1 MKRSSWYVLAM
12 ALTVVLGLEGWLLPA
27 QADGPQE
34 VVTGAQR
41 VMVLRV
47 YFNDYTNTTRYTQ
60 AEVEGFFDQLD
71 QLWQDISYGAISID
85 YQVSTL
91 FQLPQNRS
99 AYVDDGGTVDTCAE
113 DSSGDLSCGDKFWDV
128 LQDAI
133 ANSPDTLDWSDLD
146 AVMVVMAET
155 DATEFHRG
163 QGSGSCNLPMG
174 PDGDVAN
181 VGCAIF
187 SENPTETDL
196 QVWGRWAHEIG
207 HAFQQGGPAHPS
219 NYRSEFELMDSNY
232 PGQSGVFEKL
242 ADMAFPGWLPEAKYQ
257 TFTPSCDV
265 GPTPCTGLGG
275 GSAFLWAMEYDPDD
289 KPNVQAVQAFITDD
303 LYYLIS
309 VRRRVNG
316 DELNGQFQ
324 GGAPGT
330 NGIPDEG
337 VLIERV
343 EEGAEQWVT
352 VIGKGGDRND
362 LWDNGDTYTNAADGI
377 EIIVLGLD
385 DDNYQVYVTY
395 DKEAS
400 LQPDV
405 MLMPW
410 TSPPGNTWETTD
422 IWIDSPVNGY
432 NTYRYG
438 SWNDLSGNPV
448 PRGNGDAPA
457 IGLVNRLYARVRNI
471 GGAPASDVVVN
482 FEINDPPGLGINGDF
497 IPLGTVTQAEFPDL
511 GTINPGEFVDVFIEW
526 TPTYDV
532 SDEEL
537 EDGLVNLHTCLR
549 VKLDAVANETV
560 LGNQD
565 GDREQENIFYFEVPE
580 EAGTSAY
587 NTVFR
592 LYNDDPF
599 ETEFFFLQYESD
611 LPEGWELD
619 INGGDLVVKL
629 APHEMVEVPV
639 QVTAH
644 MTDVV
649 PFPAGTVFGVDI
661 SASRL
666 NLLQSELDPKDQHPE
681 FETLGGVRVET
692 SVQNPVTLPC
702 DVRIADNGMIYVRC
716 KMEGL
721 GPNDEPTRLPGV
733 LVAGA
738 YRIGGKL
745 RFLPDGT
752 RLARMDKEAN
762 ISLDIPASSLP
773 EGAQGLVVLFAGTD
787 QLTSASSGYL
797 PILDNRVYL
806 PLQLKN
812 YP

>member
-1 MKRSSWYVLAM
+1 MKRSFWHILAM
-12 ALTVVLGLEGWLLPA
+12 ALTLVLGLEGFLVAA
-27 QADGPQE
+27 QAHEPED

-47 YFNDYTNTTRYTQ
+47 YFNDYSNTSRYTQ
-60 AEVEGFFDQLD
+60 TEVEGFFDQLD
-71 QLWQDISYGAISID
+71 QLWQDISYGTISID
-85 YQVSTL
+85 YQVSAL
-91 FQLPQNRS
+91 FQLPDNRS
-99 AYVDDGGTVDTCAE
+99 AYIDDGGTPDTCAE
-113 DSSGDLSCGDKFWDV
+113 DSSGDLSCGDKFGKV
-128 LQDAI
+128 LLDAI
-133 ANSPDTLDWSDLD
+133 ADSPGTLDWNDLD

-155 DATEFHRG
+155 SASQFHRG

-174 PDGDVAN
+174 PDGDIAN

-219 NYRSEFELMDSNY
+219 NYKSEFELMDSNY
-232 PGQSGVFEKL
+232 PGQSGIFEKL

-257 TFTPSCDV
+257 TFTPSCAV

-275 GSAFLWAMEYDPDD
+275 GSAFLWAMEYDPAG
-289 KPNVQAVQAFITDD
+289 KPNTQAVQAFITDN

-316 DELNGQFQ
+316 DELNGQYQ

-330 NGIPDEG
+330 TGIPDEG

-362 LWDNGDTYTNAADGI
+362 LWDGGDTYTNTDDGI
-377 EIIVLGLD
+377 QIIVLSVD
-385 DDNYQVYVTY
+385 DDNYEVYVTY
-395 DKEAS
+395 DQEAS

-410 TSPPGNTWETTD
+410 TSPPGDTWETTD

-497 IPLGTVTQAEFPDL
+497 IPLGTVTQADFPDL
-511 GTINPGEFVDVFIEW
+511 GTINPGEFVDVFLEW
-526 TPTYDV
+526 TPTYDI

-537 EDGLVNLHTCLR
+537 EDGFVNLHTCLR
-549 VKLDAVANETV
+549 VILDAVANETV

-565 GDREQENIFYFEVPE
+565 GDREQENIFYFEVPDE
-580 EAGTSAY
+580 PGETAY
-587 NTVFR
+587 DTVIH
-592 LYNDDPF
+592 LYNEDPF
-599 ETEFFFLQYESD
+599 DTQYFYLQYESD
-611 LPEGWELD
+611 LPDNWDLD
-619 INGGDLVVKL
+619 INGGDLVVQL
-629 APHEMVEVPV
+629 APQEMVDVPV
-639 QVTAH
+639 QITAH

-649 PFPAGTVFGVDI
+649 SYPAGTVFGVDVG
-661 SASRL
+661 ASRL
-666 NLLQSELDPKDQHPE
+666 NLLENELDPTDQHPE

-692 SVQNPVTLPC
+692 S
-702 DVRIADNGMIYVRC
+702 
-716 KMEGL
+716 
-721 GPNDEPTRLPGV
+721 
-733 LVAGA
+733 
-738 YRIGGKL
+738 
-745 RFLPDGT
+745 
-752 RLARMDKEAN
+752 
-762 ISLDIPASSLP
+762 
-773 EGAQGLVVLFAGTD
+773 
-787 QLTSASSGYL
+787 
-797 PILDNRVYL
+797 
-806 PLQLKN
+806 
-812 YP
+812 

>member
-1 MKRSSWYVLAM
+1 
-12 ALTVVLGLEGWLLPA
+12 
-27 QADGPQE
+27 
-34 VVTGAQR
+34 
-41 VMVLRV
+41 
-47 YFNDYTNTTRYTQ
+47 
-60 AEVEGFFDQLD
+60 
-71 QLWQDISYGAISID
+71 
-85 YQVSTL
+85 
-91 FQLPQNRS
+91 
-99 AYVDDGGTVDTCAE
+99 
-113 DSSGDLSCGDKFWDV
+113 
-128 LQDAI
+128 
-133 ANSPDTLDWSDLD
+133 
-146 AVMVVMAET
+146 
-155 DATEFHRG
+155 
-163 QGSGSCNLPMG
+163 
-174 PDGDVAN
+174 
-181 VGCAIF
+181 
-187 SENPTETDL
+187 
-196 QVWGRWAHEIG
+196 
-207 HAFQQGGPAHPS
+207 
-219 NYRSEFELMDSNY
+219 
-232 PGQSGVFEKL
+232 
-242 ADMAFPGWLPEAKYQ
+242 
-257 TFTPSCDV
+257 
-265 GPTPCTGLGG
+265 
-275 GSAFLWAMEYDPDD
+275 
-289 KPNVQAVQAFITDD
+289 
-303 LYYLIS
+303 
-309 VRRRVNG
+309 
-316 DELNGQFQ
+316 
-324 GGAPGT
+324 
-330 NGIPDEG
+330 
-337 VLIERV
+337 
-343 EEGAEQWVT
+343 
-352 VIGKGGDRND
+352 
-362 LWDNGDTYTNAADGI
+362 
-377 EIIVLGLD
+377 
-385 DDNYQVYVTY
+385 
-395 DKEAS
+395 
-400 LQPDV
+400 
-405 MLMPW
+405 
-410 TSPPGNTWETTD
+410 
-422 IWIDSPVNGY
+422 
-432 NTYRYG
+432 
-438 SWNDLSGNPV
+438 
-448 PRGNGDAPA
+448 
-457 IGLVNRLYARVRNI
+457 
-471 GGAPASDVVVN
+471 VVVN

-745 RFLPDGT
+745 RFLPEGT